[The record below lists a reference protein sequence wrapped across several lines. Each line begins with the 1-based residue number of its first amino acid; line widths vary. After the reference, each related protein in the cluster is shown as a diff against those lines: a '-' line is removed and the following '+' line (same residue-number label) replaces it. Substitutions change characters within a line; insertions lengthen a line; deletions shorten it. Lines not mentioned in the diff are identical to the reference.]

1 MTAPQSVFVSAGHSN
16 VDPGACAHGR
26 READIAVEFRN
37 MVAFYLQREGIPHG
51 MDGQGTD
58 NLPLPRAAAMAR
70 EADIAVEFHCNA
82 SSGQAGGCEALSDSG
97 DSALAGELCKA
108 VADALRITNRGA
120 KPENSGQHT
129 RLAFVRAGGVILELF
144 FITNAGD
151 LEAYDARKWL
161 AASAVADVLANASRR
176 GGAA

>member
-1 MTAPQSVFVSAGHSN
+1 MTQLESVLVSAGHSN
-16 VDPGACAHGR
+16 VDPGACANGR
-26 READIAVEFRN
+26 READITVEFRN
-37 MVAFYLQREGIPHG
+37 MVAFYLQREGIPHLL
-51 MDGQGTD
+51 DGTGTD
-58 NLPLPRAAAMAR
+58 NYPLPRAAALAR

-82 SSGQAGGCEALSDSG
+82 SSGRAGGCEALSDSG
-97 DSALAGELCKA
+97 DSALAGALCKA

-129 RLAFVRAGGVILELF
+129 HLAFVRAGGIILELL

-161 AASAVADVLANASRR
+161 AAQAVADVLARASRR
-176 GGAA
+176 EIA

>member
-1 MTAPQSVFVSAGHSN
+1 V
-16 VDPGACAHGR
+16 
-26 READIAVEFRN
+26 
-37 MVAFYLQREGIPHG
+37 
-51 MDGQGTD
+51 
-58 NLPLPRAAAMAR
+58 
-70 EADIAVEFHCNA
+70 
-82 SSGQAGGCEALSDSG
+82 
-97 DSALAGELCKA
+97 LCKA

-129 RLAFVRAGGVILELF
+129 RLAFVRAGGIILELL

-161 AASAVADVLANASRR
+161 AASAVADVLAKASRK